1 MKPLNFTEKFK
12 KEDWEPLYGKWFIY
26 PLEEPFFQIVLYKVI
41 PTECGFVVY
50 RLASNGCQ
58 NEGHASY
65 EKEYCSTNVPFTV
78 YKFVDDFISERLK
91 PIDESRVGDV
101 KNIMNELND
110 AVEAQRKSGEQY
122 NDSLKNVKER
132 ILSLVQ

>member
-1 MKPLNFTEKFK
+1 MKKLEFTETFK
-12 KEDWEPLYGKWFIY
+12 REDWEPLYGKWFIE
-26 PLEEPFFQIVLYKVI
+26 PLVEPFFQIVLYKVI

-50 RLASNGCQ
+50 RLVGNGCQ

-65 EKEYCSTNVPFTV
+65 EKEYSSTNVPFTI

-91 PIDESRVGDV
+91 PIDESRVEDV

-110 AVEAQRKSGEQY
+110 AIEVQRKSGEQY
-122 NDSLKNVKER
+122 NDSLKNIKER
-132 ILSLVQ
+132 ILSLL